1 MNEQVRPSMK
11 ATVIAVAVQVLIIA
25 LVPIQPLLVR
35 ATGTT
40 VYLETEKM
48 DPQALFR
55 GHYAI
60 LGYQLAQDVVPAEMA
75 QESHDS
81 GKPVYVTVTTERPA
95 RFVAVGLERPEL
107 QDGQACIVGRVRGFG
122 SLIRPESGEQA
133 DGVESVDFPQI
144 AQYFASPEEARRVEG
159 ARGDDLLAKVATS
172 SGCNAQLVG
181 LEPRGASVE

>member
-1 MNEQVRPSMK
+1 MSEPMRPSMK
-11 ATVIAVAVQVLIIA
+11 ATLIAVAIHVAIIVLI
-25 LVPIQPLLVR
+25 PIQPLWVR

-60 LGYQLAQDVVPAEMA
+60 LGYQLAQNVVPAEMA
-75 QESHDS
+75 RESHET

-95 RFVAVGLERPEL
+95 RYVAVGLQRPEL
-107 QDGQACIVGRVRGFG
+107 DDGQACIVGRVRGFG
-122 SLIRPESGEQA
+122 SLDPAGRGDPAAGN
-133 DGVESVDFPQI
+133 ESVDFPQI
-144 AQYFASPEEARRVEG
+144 AQYFASPEEARQVEG

-172 SGCNAQLVG
+172 GGCNAQLVG
-181 LEPRGASVE
+181 LEPRGAAVE